1 MKQATILFLFLFPC
15 LLSAQRANGLL
26 PERKAPVKV
35 EYRKTVKP
43 VQPVAVLLPR
53 KVYSITAKRVKP

>member
-1 MKQATILFLFLFPC
+1 MKATIIFLFLFPC

-35 EYRKTVKP
+35 EYRRAIKP

-53 KVYSITAKRVKP
+53 KVYSIAKSKGKK